1 MMLNFRDICRLC
13 LTKERNEAMFP
24 LFIEHEEEEEEE
36 SNLSLPGKVM
46 ALASVEKASCLRLL
60 WVYYRKLM

>member
-24 LFIEHEEEEEEE
+24 LFIEHEEEEE

-46 ALASVEKASCLRLL
+46 ALASVEKASCL
-60 WVYYRKLM
+60 